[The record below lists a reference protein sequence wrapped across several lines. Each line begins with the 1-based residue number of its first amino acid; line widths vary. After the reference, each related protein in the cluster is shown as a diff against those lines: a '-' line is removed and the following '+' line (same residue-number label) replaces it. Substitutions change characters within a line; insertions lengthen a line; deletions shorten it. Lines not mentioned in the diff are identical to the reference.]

1 MKLLEQVV
9 SLNPMFYD
17 AYLTLG
23 TYHYAIGCIPQ
34 PFRAMV
40 GMAGMHGGRQK
51 GIAELELV
59 ANKGAYNR
67 DDARAVLFAL
77 YGYEGHPQQ
86 ALPEVEALT
95 ARYPQSVVLRLEM
108 ASTLVQ
114 LQRQK
119 EAGAIFEQLL
129 QGSDRRLI
137 DLVHYEYAQALAH
150 DRAYLDAASHFAA
163 VDQTPGAYPPLAAQ
177 ALVNAGQMY
186 DLAGHRD
193 DAVRSYQAGIMRS
206 GSDDLRKTAERFI
219 SQPFSLK

>member
-9 SLNPMFYD
+9 SLDPTFYD

-59 ANKGAYNR
+59 ANKGTYNR
-67 DDARAVLFAL
+67 DDARAVLFAI

-86 ALPEVEALT
+86 ALPEVEALST
-95 ARYPQSVVLRLEM
+95 RYPESAVLRLEM

-119 EAGAIFEQLL
+119 EAAAIFDQLL
-129 QGSDRRLI
+129 RGPDRRPI
-137 DLVHYEYAQALAH
+137 DLVHYKYAQALAH
-150 DRAYLDAASHFAA
+150 DRAYLDAAGQFAA
-163 VDQTPGAYPPLAAQ
+163 VDKAPGAYPPLAAQ

-193 DAVRSYQAGIMRS
+193 EAVRSYQASLERP

-219 SQPFSLK
+219 HQPFKLN